1 MSDWPAE
8 VREVE
13 TSNLTRI
20 RDFLLNQLAT
30 RGDLGPMDDEDSLFL
45 SGRLDSMDAMEIIL
59 FLEGQFGVDFSGLD
73 FSLELIDRPLD
84 VLALADH
91 QIPR

>member
-1 MSDWPAE
+1 
-8 VREVE
+8 
-13 TSNLTRI
+13 
-20 RDFLLNQLAT
+20 
-30 RGDLGPMDDEDSLFL
+30 
-45 SGRLDSMDAMEIIL
+45 MDAMEIIL